1 VQQILAFSRQN
12 TTQLQPVELPLLVR
26 EMLSL
31 LRASLPSTIEIRQ
44 HLETDVGIVM
54 AAPSQIHQVLLNLCT
69 NAEHAMRTTG
79 GMLEVRLE
87 AVEVDAVFAAT
98 HPELKPG
105 PHVRLTVCDTGHG
118 MSPEILERIYEP
130 FFTTKDV
137 GEGTGMGLS
146 VAHGIVASHG
156 GAMTVVSVP
165 GKSTA
170 FAIYLPCSAGPTIHP
185 SSVAESIPR
194 GHEHILFVDD
204 EAMLVH
210 LGQELLTR
218 LGYTVT
224 GHTSGI
230 EALTAF
236 RAAPQ
241 QFDLV
246 ITDQTMPTMTG
257 EALVR
262 ALRDI
267 RPDLPIVLCTG
278 FSYAMT
284 KDKAAALGIDA
295 FLLKPL
301 VAHDLGCTIRQVL
314 AQRQAAP

>member
-1 VQQILAFSRQN
+1 
-12 TTQLQPVELPLLVR
+12 
-26 EMLSL
+26 
-31 LRASLPSTIEIRQ
+31 
-44 HLETDVGIVM
+44 
-54 AAPSQIHQVLLNLCT
+54 
-69 NAEHAMRTTG
+69 
-79 GMLEVRLE
+79 
-87 AVEVDAVFAAT
+87 
-98 HPELKPG
+98 
-105 PHVRLTVCDTGHG
+105 
-118 MSPEILERIYEP
+118 
-130 FFTTKDV
+130 
-137 GEGTGMGLS
+137 
-146 VAHGIVASHG
+146 
-156 GAMTVVSVP
+156 
-165 GKSTA
+165 
-170 FAIYLPCSAGPTIHP
+170 
-185 SSVAESIPR
+185 VAESIPR

-210 LGQELLTR
+210 LGQELLVR

-224 GHTSGI
+224 GHTSGV

-267 RPDLPIVLCTG
+267 RSDLPIVLCTG

-314 AQRQAAP
+314 AQRQATS

>member
-1 VQQILAFSRQN
+1 
-12 TTQLQPVELPLLVR
+12 
-26 EMLSL
+26 
-31 LRASLPSTIEIRQ
+31 
-44 HLETDVGIVM
+44 
-54 AAPSQIHQVLLNLCT
+54 
-69 NAEHAMRTTG
+69 
-79 GMLEVRLE
+79 
-87 AVEVDAVFAAT
+87 
-98 HPELKPG
+98 
-105 PHVRLTVCDTGHG
+105 
-118 MSPEILERIYEP
+118 
-130 FFTTKDV
+130 
-137 GEGTGMGLS
+137 
-146 VAHGIVASHG
+146 
-156 GAMTVVSVP
+156 
-165 GKSTA
+165 
-170 FAIYLPCSAGPTIHP
+170 
-185 SSVAESIPR
+185 
-194 GHEHILFVDD
+194 
-204 EAMLVH
+204 MLVH
-210 LGQELLTR
+210 LGQELLVR

-224 GHTSGI
+224 GHTSGV

-267 RPDLPIVLCTG
+267 RSDLPIVLCTG

-314 AQRQAAP
+314 AQRQATS